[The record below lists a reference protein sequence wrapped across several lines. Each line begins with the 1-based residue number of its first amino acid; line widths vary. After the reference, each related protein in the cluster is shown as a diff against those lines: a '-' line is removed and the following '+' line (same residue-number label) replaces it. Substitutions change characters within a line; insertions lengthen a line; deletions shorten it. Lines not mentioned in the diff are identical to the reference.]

1 MLQQPTLVF
10 IHSGGGSQGER
21 WLMIGAWSK
30 VYIETALASAKNQN
44 RKTQLSLCRLAHRAQ
59 ARLSQAAAAC
69 IALAA

>member
-30 VYIETALASAKNQN
+30 VYIETALANAKNQN
-44 RKTQLSLCRLAHRAQ
+44 RKPHPGVGSPCTLLQVKESSR
-59 ARLSQAAAAC
+59 
-69 IALAA
+69 